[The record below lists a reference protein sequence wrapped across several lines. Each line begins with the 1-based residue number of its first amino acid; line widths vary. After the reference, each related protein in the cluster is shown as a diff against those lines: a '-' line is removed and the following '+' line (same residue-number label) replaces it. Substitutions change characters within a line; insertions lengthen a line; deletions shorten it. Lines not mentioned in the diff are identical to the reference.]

1 MEIRGLAFLLFLWV
15 IWTLS
20 GLCALIALTV
30 IPGHVKYPYISDT
43 GRAFP
48 ESVVFTVV
56 FLISAIFGAGNASI
70 MYRFMIIRSE
80 QSERRHIICQRILY
94 VVAWMGCIGTIV
106 TAIVS
111 MRMSPTVHR
120 IGAGPAFVFC
130 AVYNL
135 GQAVCLYKKSFSS
148 RRLCHIRLASTF
160 VPIVALLTFS
170 VCMTIGFFQLC
181 TGRCEEIYTRT
192 GMVAEW
198 TGFLGL
204 IIHQLT
210 NYTDFQ
216 RLSLTLSREGVSIG
230 LREKTQDPEN
240 PQ

>member
-1 MEIRGLAFLLFLWV
+1 MTQF
-15 IWTLS
+15 S
-20 GLCALIALTV
+20 GLRPNNSQYFAFFL
-30 IPGHVKYPYISDT
+30 SDT
-43 GRAFP
+43 GAIFP

-56 FLISAIFGAGNASI
+56 FIISAILGAGNASI

-94 VVAWMGCIGTIV
+94 AFAWIGCIETVV

-111 MRMSPTVHR
+111 MRISPTVHR
-120 IGAGPAFVFC
+120 IAAGPAFFLC
-130 AVYNL
+130 AINNL

-148 RRLCHIRLASTF
+148 RRLCHIRMALTL
-160 VPIVALLTFS
+160 VTIVALLTFS

-181 TGRCEEIYTRT
+181 TGRCEQIYTRT
-192 GMVAEW
+192 GMVVEW
-198 TGFLGL
+198 TGFVGL
-204 IIHQLT
+204 IIYQLM